1 MNGRI
6 GLGKTFGMAQ
16 WGLWAYFT
24 GFHGLLT
31 IQGCLKRGGSA
42 QVIIA

>member
-1 MNGRI
+1 MNGLI
-6 GLGKTFGMAQ
+6 DLGKKFGMTQ
-16 WGLWAYFT
+16 WGLWAYFN

-31 IQGCLKRGGSA
+31 IQDCLKRGGSA